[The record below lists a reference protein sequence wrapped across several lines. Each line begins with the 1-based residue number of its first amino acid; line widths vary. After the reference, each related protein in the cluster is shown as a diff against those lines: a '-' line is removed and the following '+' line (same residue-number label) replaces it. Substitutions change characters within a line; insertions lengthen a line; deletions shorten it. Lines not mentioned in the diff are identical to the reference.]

1 MQTSSEQG
9 MQTMNQALLEL
20 YRKRFVTKTEILS
33 RTVEV
38 RDLER
43 LLKTIGG

>member
-1 MQTSSEQG
+1 
-9 MQTMNQALLEL
+9 MNQALLEL
-20 YRKRFVTKTEILS
+20 YRKRYVAKAEILS

-38 RDLER
+38 KDLER